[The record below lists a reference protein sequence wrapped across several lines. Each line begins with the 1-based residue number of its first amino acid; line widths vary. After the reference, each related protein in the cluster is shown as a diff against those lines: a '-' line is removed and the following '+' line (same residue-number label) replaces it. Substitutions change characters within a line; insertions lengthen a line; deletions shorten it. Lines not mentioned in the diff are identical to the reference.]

1 MGQASGREY
10 WEGMSVRRGQEIY
23 AHACIPL
30 DNASQE
36 DAGYP
41 SLRNYEYCQYY
52 SLHGDKATHLDHPP
66 LLVAFRFRHDFGW
79 KRWRFMTKLIS
90 SPGFGRLLFFNLGRD
105 VVSLLG
111 AVNIILARTLV
122 VYIIPNCM
130 HTVLPASVEVFVFL
144 LVEYASQA

>member
-1 MGQASGREY
+1 
-10 WEGMSVRRGQEIY
+10 MSVRRGQEIY

-52 SLHGDKATHLDHPP
+52 SLHGDKATHLDHPA

-105 VVSLLG
+105 MQRG
-111 AVNIILARTLV
+111 FFTRCCEYNILATSSIYNSKLHA
-122 VYIIPNCM
+122 YC
-130 HTVLPASVEVFVFL
+130 TTS
-144 LVEYASQA
+144 